1 MKILLLI
8 IISFNILSAQSVR
21 SLVNEGV
28 DFYNDKKF
36 TDAEVN
42 FKKSIEKEPGNFTS
56 TFNLGDA
63 YFKQERYDEAIST
76 FKEVMN
82 QTDDKNLQAKIWY
95 NIGNSLLK
103 SQKIKESI
111 EAYKSSLKLN
121 PNDTEAKYNL
131 SYALKMLNDENQQNQ
146 NNKNDKNENKEN
158 EQNKNENQNN
168 QNKENQQN
176 QNEQNQNNESQ
187 NDKQNQEQQQNQKQQ
202 QQREGQISKE
212 DAERILNALRDNE
225 KKVQEKL
232 RKQTG
237 TPKKTEKDW

>member
-1 MKILLLI
+1 MKILFLI
-8 IISFNILSAQSVR
+8 IITFNILSAQSVR
-21 SLVNEGV
+21 KLVNEGV
-28 DFYNDKKF
+28 DLYKDKKF

-42 FKKSIEKEPGNFTS
+42 FKKSLEKEPQNFTS
-56 TFNLGDA
+56 KFNLGDA

-76 FKEVMN
+76 FKEVMS

-103 SQKIKESI
+103 SQKIKGSI
-111 EAYKSSLKLN
+111 EAYKNSLKLN
-121 PNDTEAKYNL
+121 PNDAEAKYNL

-146 NNKNDKNENKEN
+146 NDKNDKNENKEN

-168 QNKENQQN
+168 QNQDQQ

-187 NDKQNQEQQQNQKQQ
+187 NDKQNQEQQQNQQQ
-202 QQREGQISKE
+202 HQQREGQISKE